1 MVSWLKSSMPGFW
14 KKKKILFRL
23 CRVLVGGPLVTQMV
37 KESACRAGDPGSIP
51 GPKNPLEKG
60 KDPLWISERPLGL
73 IMTLSK

>member
-14 KKKKILFRL
+14 KKKTIYLGCAVSWL
-23 CRVLVGGPLVTQMV
+23 GVSLVTQMV

-60 KDPLWISERPLGL
+60 KDPLWISEQPLGL